1 MHDTAL
7 ATPPAIPHA
16 TSPSAWPHA
25 ALHEAAATP
34 AARALHPPAVEDC
47 AVVELRQ
54 YTLHPRQRDVLID
67 LFDREFVETQEAHGM
82 RVLGQFRDLD
92 RPDLFVWLR
101 GFADMESRRRA
112 LEGFYG
118 GPTWAEH
125 RNAANATMIDSDN
138 VLLLRPAWP
147 GAAAAL
153 PQHARPAPGASGASP
168 GVLAAT
174 VFYLREAATPAL
186 LDYCRHRMAPTLQR
200 GGARQ
205 VAWYCT
211 ETAANTFPRLPVRD
225 GEHVLLGLAL
235 FGREAALDAF
245 ATSAAWARGVEP
257 GLSPWLAREPET
269 HRLQPT
275 ARSAWHA

>member
-7 ATPPAIPHA
+7 ATPPATTHA
-16 TSPSAWPHA
+16 TSPTASHPSA
-25 ALHEAAATP
+25 LDAAAPASATP
-34 AARALHPPAVEDC
+34 SASPPSAEDC

-54 YTLHPRQRDVLID
+54 YTLHPHQRDVLID
-67 LFDREFVETQEAHGM
+67 LFDREFVETQEAHDL

-118 GPTWAEH
+118 GPTWAAH

-147 GAAAAL
+147 GATAAL
-153 PQHARPAPGASGASP
+153 PQHPRPAPGASGSAP

-186 LDYCRHRMAPTLQR
+186 LDFCRHRMAPTLQR

-211 ETAANTFPRLPVRD
+211 ETSANTFPRLPVRE

-245 ATSAAWARGVEP
+245 ATSTAWARGVAT